1 MKKTTLLAIWAL
13 VLTAMLAHWANAET
27 RLFVP
32 QFSYGPQQDTQLLLL
47 NSNDGDSTV
56 DLWAFT
62 SEGRLVGQVQVTLPR
77 NSTRSLTLSDTFQ
90 LVEPITGWLGAMSH
104 DDIGMSY
111 TLLGDRNKS
120 EHGESYDAL
129 DRAAKTFQQTLEDAM
144 RQVVRISNPNAFP
157 AQVIL
162 SGFDQAGGFVAR
174 HDLTLPPFAQVEA
187 GVEELLGARTARLDM
202 RANADVVASIGQR
215 SSPLARRTQ
224 REPAAVIQKQQF
236 ALVIESSKILGAYQ
250 VIMRFDPEVIHLSTE
265 DVAGGIA
272 EGFKSRP
279 LVVNINNTTGEITL
293 ASFQVGSSP
302 TGRMTVARI
311 NISTKAAVAPQFLLH
326 IDEVTDSTGTSLSAT
341 DVVVGLVRLK

>member
-120 EHGESYDAL
+120 AHGESYDAL

-157 AQVIL
+157 AQGIL
-162 SGFDQAGGFVAR
+162 SG
-174 HDLTLPPFAQVEA
+174 
-187 GVEELLGARTARLDM
+187 
-202 RANADVVASIGQR
+202 
-215 SSPLARRTQ
+215 
-224 REPAAVIQKQQF
+224 
-236 ALVIESSKILGAYQ
+236 
-250 VIMRFDPEVIHLSTE
+250 
-265 DVAGGIA
+265 
-272 EGFKSRP
+272 
-279 LVVNINNTTGEITL
+279 
-293 ASFQVGSSP
+293 
-302 TGRMTVARI
+302 
-311 NISTKAAVAPQFLLH
+311 
-326 IDEVTDSTGTSLSAT
+326 
-341 DVVVGLVRLK
+341 